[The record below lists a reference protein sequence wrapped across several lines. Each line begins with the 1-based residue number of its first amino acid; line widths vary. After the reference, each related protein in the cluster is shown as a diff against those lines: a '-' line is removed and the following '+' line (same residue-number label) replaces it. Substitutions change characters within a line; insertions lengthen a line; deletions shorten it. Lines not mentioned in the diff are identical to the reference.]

1 MRYGWVLLVMAG
13 ANSGQEIDT
22 AIVPALE
29 QRRST
34 ILDQIANR
42 DERVAFEA
50 LYRAIKPEERRDRGR
65 RFLQDFPQSV
75 VLAQAYEIAA
85 KAAIELGDYTQ
96 ALAWGDKSL
105 RILPENPLLL
115 APLADVEARQSRFD
129 QAAASA
135 RDALWYL
142 DRFDRPLAVSADAW
156 PQVQRNLR
164 AVCYFV
170 LGRVSAARAAQSSGA
185 QRGRHLQ
192 EARQALLESLSLDSK
207 DDEAVML
214 LGMVHLSAGD
224 REAAAACFAHVSR
237 GGSALAQGAKERLR
251 ATGYAERATSLQ
263 WSPPEPSPPPAPQ
276 RKQWTYA
283 GTEVCRECH
292 AAQHANWQATGMA
305 RMFRPYR
312 PEHAFGDFQSGAS
325 VQGRDG
331 HPAARVAADGDAR
344 YIEIRSGNAW
354 QRYQVSHI
362 IGSKWQQAYATLLP
376 GGRIQ
381 VFPIQYS
388 RLEKRWLNYWR
399 VLDGDDSA
407 RADIPRFH
415 EYPATGAY
423 QINCAPCHTSQ
434 LQGTT
439 FAEAGVNCEMCHGPS
454 GAHVAATKAGKAYS
468 RPANEPPVD
477 FPHISSA
484 DYVAICAQCH
494 MQSGVREPESGGA
507 INYSAGGERF
517 YRVYLSRPYVDY
529 SRRAFYKDGRFR
541 ETTFIVEA
549 FLRSK
554 CFRVGGA
561 TCGTCHDPH
570 PPDAAANTRS
580 LKFGADSDRVCAGC
594 HARIVEQAERH
605 THHRASSDGSRCV
618 SCHMPRIMNALLFRA
633 RSHQIDEIPDVAMTE
648 RFGEQE
654 SPNACLGCHAG
665 QSIAWVRRKLASW

>member
-1 MRYGWVLLVMAG
+1 MRYGWVLLMMAG
-13 ANSGQEIDT
+13 VNSGQEIDT
-22 AIVPALE
+22 AIVPAIE

-34 ILDQIANR
+34 ILDQIGNR
-42 DERVAFEA
+42 EERAAFEA
-50 LYRAIKPEERRDRGR
+50 LYRAAKPAERRDLGQ
-65 RFLQDFPQSV
+65 RFLREFPQSV

-85 KAAIELGDYTQ
+85 KAAIELGDYAQ
-96 ALAWGDKSL
+96 ALAWGTKSL

-115 APLADVEARQSRFD
+115 APLADVEAKQSRFD
-129 QAAASA
+129 QAAAGA

-142 DRFDRPLAVSADAW
+142 ERFDRPLAVAAEAW
-156 PQVQRNLR
+156 PDVQRNLR

-170 LGRVSAARAAQSSGA
+170 LGRVAAARATQTSGA
-185 QRGRHLQ
+185 ERSRRLQ
-192 EARQALLESLSLDSK
+192 DARQALLESLSLDAK

-237 GGSALAQGAKERLR
+237 GGATLAKAAEERLR
-251 ATGYAERATSLQ
+251 AIGYADRAAGLE
-263 WSPPEPSPPPAPQ
+263 WSPPEPALPSARPRQ
-276 RKQWTYA
+276 QWTYA
-283 GTEVCRECH
+283 GTAACRECH

-312 PEHAFGDFQSGAS
+312 PEDAFGDFHSGAS
-325 VQGRDG
+325 VPGRDG
-331 HPAARVAADGDAR
+331 QPAARVAAEGGAR
-344 YIEIRSGNAW
+344 YIEIRSGAGW
-354 QRYQVSHI
+354 QRYQVSHV

-376 GGRIQ
+376 GGQIQ
-381 VFPIQYS
+381 VFPIQYN

-399 VLDGDDSA
+399 ALDSEDSA
-407 RADIPRFH
+407 RADISRFH
-415 EYPATGAY
+415 EYPAAGAY

-434 LQGTT
+434 LRNTS

-454 GAHVAATKAGKAYS
+454 GAHVAAMKSGKAYS
-468 RPANEPPVD
+468 KPAEEPPVD
-477 FPHISSA
+477 FRHISAA

-494 MQSGVREPESGGA
+494 MQSGVREPESDGA

-541 ETTFIVEA
+541 ETTFIVES

-561 TCGTCHDPH
+561 SCGTCHDPH
-570 PPDAAANTRS
+570 PADAATNTRS
-580 LKFGADSDRVCAGC
+580 LKFGADSDRMCAGC
-594 HARIVEQAERH
+594 HARIVEQAARH
-605 THHRASSDGSRCV
+605 THHRASGDGSRCV
-618 SCHMPRIMNALLFRA
+618 ACHMPRIMNALLFRA
-633 RSHQIDEIPDVAMTE
+633 RSHQIDEIPNAEMTE

-665 QSIAWVRRKLASW
+665 ESIAWVRRKLALW